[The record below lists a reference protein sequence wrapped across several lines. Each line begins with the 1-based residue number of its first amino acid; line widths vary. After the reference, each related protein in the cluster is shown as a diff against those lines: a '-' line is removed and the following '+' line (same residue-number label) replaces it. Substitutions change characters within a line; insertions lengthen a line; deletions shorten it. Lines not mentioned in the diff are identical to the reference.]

1 METVRVQL
9 KANRTSASM
18 NIALFL
24 PGEITRRS
32 PASIQLSTAL
42 VFAMILATGAA
53 AQTTQTIRHHPI
65 PQEDPLFP
73 PQLTQAEAAIEKKD
87 YATAQPL
94 LEKVV
99 ETNPNNYQAWFD
111 LGFVFHAL
119 GKIDESIAA
128 YRKSVAAKPDV
139 FESNLN
145 LGLTL
150 AQSGNPEAEKYLRA
164 ATGLKPTS
172 HVEEGQVRAWLS
184 LAHLLEASKPDEAIE
199 AYRRAEALQPKDPEP
214 HLAAGQLFEKQNEL
228 KNAEQEYE
236 QASKLDP
243 GSPDAITALANA
255 YMRERQFP
263 QAEQMLR
270 QLAAAHPNDGV
281 VRIQLGR
288 VLAAENKNDDG
299 ITELQAGLALTPDDE
314 SAQRD
319 LADLYASSGNYE
331 KAEAIYRPL
340 SGANPKDPVLHDDFG
355 KALLKQRKFPE
366 AEQEF
371 TLAVQLKP
379 DFGAAWG
386 DLAVAADE
394 NKNYEL
400 AIKAVDERAKFLPEI
415 PISYFLRATAYDHLR
430 DKKRAMQN
438 YHDFLNAAN
447 GKFPDQEW
455 QARQRLKAIEQ
466 MR

>member
-1 METVRVQL
+1 M
-9 KANRTSASM
+9 
-18 NIALFL
+18 
-24 PGEITRRS
+24 RRW
-32 PASIQLSTAL
+32 PASIRLSTVLAL
-42 VFAMILATGAA
+42 TLAAGAR
-53 AQTTQTIRHHPI
+53 AQTTQTVRHHPI

-99 ETNPNNYQAWFD
+99 EANPNNYQAWFD
-111 LGFVFHAL
+111 LGFVLHAL
-119 GKIDESIAA
+119 GKTEESIAA
-128 YRKSVAAKPDV
+128 YRKSVTAKPDV

-172 HVEEGQVRAWLS
+172 HSEEGQFRAWLS
-184 LAHLLEASKPDEAIE
+184 LAHLLETSKPDEAME

-214 HLAAGQLFEKQNEL
+214 HLTAGLLLEKQNKL

-236 QASKLDP
+236 QALKLDP
-243 GSPDAITALANA
+243 GSTEAITALANT
-255 YMRERQFP
+255 YMRERQLP

-270 QLAAAHPNDGV
+270 QLAAAHPNDGAA
-281 VRIQLGR
+281 RTQLGR
-288 VLAAENKNDDG
+288 VLAAENKNDDA
-299 ITELQAGLALTPDDE
+299 IAELQAGLALTPGDGA
-314 SAQRD
+314 AQRD
-319 LADLYASSGNYE
+319 LADLYASSGNYD
-331 KAEAIYRPL
+331 KAGIMYQSL
-340 SGANPKDPVLHDDFG
+340 LGANAKDPELHDDLG

-366 AEQEF
+366 AQQEF

-430 DKKRAMQN
+430 DKKRAVLN